1 MVTTSLNPNNLLSNK
16 SIELRK
22 TFARLVFYADLSNQG
37 VIHKDILQQMDLSEV
52 EWQHIMLSAMEISQ
66 LQDLDAEIFAANL
79 DQKVFIGGTCLKK
92 DDKILMRF

>member
-1 MVTTSLNPNNLLSNK
+1 MVTTSLDPKNILSNK

-22 TFARLVFYADLSNQG
+22 TFARLVFYADQSNQG
-37 VIHKDILQQMDLSEV
+37 VKHKDILQQMELTES
-52 EWQHIMLSAMEISQ
+52 EWQHMMFTAMEISQ

-92 DDKILMRF
+92 DEKILMRF